1 MKRIISCLVIILGAA
16 IIFLPVLGQQK
27 KPNLNQPRVKLGNEL
42 FVENITPSL
51 KRERLGLVIN
61 QTSCLPN
68 GQSLIRALLEKGCF
82 IQAIFSPEHGFSGKV
97 EGGSEVENS
106 RFQNIKIYS
115 LYGQNKKPTP
125 EQCSQIDAFVFDI
138 QDVGTR
144 FYTYITTLKYILQA
158 SAETGKSV
166 YVLDRPNPA
175 GGLIIEGPLLQPQ
188 FESFIGALPAASSLR
203 SNTR

>member
-16 IIFLPVLGQQK
+16 IIFLPVLSQQK

-51 KRERLGLVIN
+51 KKERLGLVIN
-61 QTSCLPN
+61 QTSCLSN

-82 IQAIFSPEHGFSGKV
+82 IQAIFSPEHGFSGKI

-106 RFQNIKIYS
+106 RFQNIKIHS
-115 LYGQNKKPTP
+115 LYGQTKKPTS

-158 SAETGKSV
+158 AAETGKSV

-188 FESFIGALPAASSLR
+188 FESFIGALHPVNWL
-203 SNTR
+203 